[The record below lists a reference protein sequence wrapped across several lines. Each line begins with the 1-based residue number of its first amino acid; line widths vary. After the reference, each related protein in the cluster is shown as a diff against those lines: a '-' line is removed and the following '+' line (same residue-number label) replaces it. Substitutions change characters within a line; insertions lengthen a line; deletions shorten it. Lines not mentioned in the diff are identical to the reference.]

1 MKFVN
6 KFGIIDFIIIIFII
20 GVLGIGVNKF
30 LLKDTSSNKTA
41 KIEYLIESDRVTSDS
56 TIKIGKEN
64 IYNSIKNYDMGK
76 VIDHYKKPAKVEVED
91 IVNGVF
97 RLEESTLA
105 NTIYLKVEADATI
118 TDNAIVVGD
127 EALRVGERYP
137 IKGNRF
143 SAEFVVLEIKVLE
156 K

>member
-6 KFGIIDFIIIIFII
+6 KFGIIDFIIILFIV
-20 GVLGIGVNKF
+20 GVVGIGANRF
-30 LLKDTSSNKTA
+30 LLKDTNSGKTG
-41 KIEYLIESDRVTSDS
+41 KIEYLMESTRVTSDS
-56 TIKIGKEN
+56 DVKIGKEN

-76 VIDHYKKPAKVEVED
+76 VVKHYKKPAKVEVED

-105 NTIYLKVEADATI
+105 NSVYLKVQADATI
-118 TDNAIVVGD
+118 TDKAIIVGD
-127 EALRVGERYP
+127 EALKVGERYP
-137 IKGNRF
+137 VKGNRF